1 MENRLVVAEG
11 EGLEEGWTRSLEL
24 AMQTIICRMDE

>member
-1 MENRLVVAEG
+1 MVAER
-11 EGLEEGWTRSLEL
+11 EGLEEGWTGSLEL